1 MCTNRVEI
9 IRFGSTFEGYYF
21 YIDLKMIKLIL
32 SKRVFNVRLRVFI
45 NSVNI
50 NTNKYRGRVQEPR
63 TSIKS
68 DGR

>member
-1 MCTNRVEI
+1 
-9 IRFGSTFEGYYF
+9 
-21 YIDLKMIKLIL
+21 MIKLIL